1 MIEKTSVSDYSILP
15 LIVFMLLFILLIYAN
30 VYFINLVIVYIY
42 RFLTPFLVSL
52 IIMIN
57 DFA

>member
-1 MIEKTSVSDYSILP
+1 VIEKTSVSDYSILP

>member
-1 MIEKTSVSDYSILP
+1 VIEKTSVSDYSILP
-15 LIVFMLLFILLIYAN
+15 LIVFMLLFILLSYAN